1 MHETL
6 SQKRIKQLKKLCE
19 LSDADAAILW
29 LGDTIEDKRHY
40 LCSYSYGLDESTIE
54 KLYGHSSSAAR
65 DDEIELEVKRC
76 LESAGLDGQSFEV
89 LPIVS
94 GRGLNDDFVTSSTS
108 HNLGFLAVR
117 NPTNVDGSQFL
128 LSMDLFASILAA
140 GRNKRIIDAIKNT
153 QELLEGKEGDIDL
166 SLMKIGDMVRRL
178 IGAER
183 FVFSNRN
190 SMSSWV
196 DISIEQDEIYQ
207 EEVEVRFTRETDPMR
222 LGKVERRQITITE
235 NDQDRSTEMIIAPLL
250 QPSFPLSCKKLSQS
264 QEFLGNL
271 NADRKEQGAL
281 ESNEVSLLFIGK
293 NVDGYLQDE
302 FSQTDLAVASGVFG
316 YLSHYAA
323 ACIFDENYTIVSK
336 YLREHSGTDATD
348 PSRLFKVLRKLT
360 KSLVAVHSYKAHFED
375 ERLSLSETGSECV
388 EPIEKVP
395 SEYLDRLS
403 STIRAKAS
411 GETIL
416 DAEFGLEESGGRYW
430 FEFYLPTPAGADRLI
445 LAEIRRNRVSES
457 ILRAL
462 VLLFSELYVRLQK
475 VEHENDRATFLVQV
489 RHSVIHHFAAAD
501 NNLKTLEPLWERG
514 SKNKEYWEA
523 LRDDPLIGRKVR
535 RAIWSLGQANL
546 ILENGKY
553 LLDHFETEPV
563 NRKNY
568 KISEIITDCLRTV
581 EDQRLAKSLTVIH
594 KTVGAPQGVMNSEE
608 IPLKI
613 AMLNLFDNAVKYT
626 QVGKTLRWF
635 LEYRHD
641 RYRFEI
647 TSFGPKLDPKRKDK
661 LFSIG
666 YRGVQKDHLN
676 QRQGT
681 GLGLPVAY
689 RILKWLSPEAVLDF
703 EPHDFHPDIDGEG
716 NTFFFEMPYLTGTS
730 RED

>member
-6 SQKRIKQLKKLCE
+6 SQKRLKQLKKLCE
-19 LSDADAAILW
+19 LSGANAAVLW
-29 LGDTIEDKRHY
+29 LGDTIEGKRHY
-40 LCSYSYGLDESTIE
+40 LCSYSHGLDESTLGQ
-54 KLYGHSSSAAR
+54 LYGHSTSAAS
-65 DDEIELEVKRC
+65 DDEVELDLRLC
-76 LESAGLDGQSFEV
+76 LESAGQDDQSFEV
-89 LPIVS
+89 IPIVS
-94 GRGLNDDFVTSSTS
+94 GRGLDDDFVGSSTS
-108 HNLGFLAVR
+108 QNIGFLAVR
-117 NPTNVDGSQFL
+117 DSKSTDDTQFL
-128 LSMDLFASILAA
+128 LSMDLFASSLAA
-140 GRNKRIIDAIKNT
+140 GRNKRIIDAIENT
-153 QELLEGKEGDIDL
+153 QRLLEEKDGDIDV

-196 DISIEQDEIYQ
+196 DISVEQDEIHQ
-207 EEVEVRFTRETDPMR
+207 EGIEVNFTKESDPMR
-222 LGKVERRQITITE
+222 LGKVERRQITLTH
-235 NDQDRSTEMIIAPLL
+235 NDQVRSTEMIIAPLL
-250 QPSFPLSCKKLSQS
+250 QPSFPLSSQRLNQS
-264 QEFLGNL
+264 QDFLDNL
-271 NADRKEQGAL
+271 NAVRKEQGAL

-293 NVDGYLQDE
+293 DVEGYLQDE

-336 YLREHSGTDATD
+336 YLRDHSGTDATD
-348 PSRLFKVLRKLT
+348 PARLFKVLRKLT
-360 KSLVAVHSYKAHFED
+360 KSLIAVHSYQANFED
-375 ERLSLSETGSECV
+375 ERLSLSKTGSEGD
-388 EPIEKVP
+388 EPMAEVP
-395 SEYLDRLS
+395 PDYLERLS
-403 STIRAKAS
+403 STIGTKAS
-411 GETIL
+411 GASIL
-416 DAEFGLEESGGRYW
+416 DAEFGLDGSGGRYW

-445 LAEIRRNRVSES
+445 LAEMRRDRVSES

-462 VLLFSELYVRLQK
+462 ILLFSELYVRLQK
-475 VEHENDRATFLVQV
+475 VDHENDRATFLVQV

-501 NNLKTLEPLWERG
+501 NNLKTLAPLWERG
-514 SKNKEYWEA
+514 TRNKDYWEA

-568 KISEIITDCLRTV
+568 RISEIISDCLKTV
-581 EDQRLAKSLTVIH
+581 EDQRAAKSLTVIH
-594 KTVGAPQGVMNSEE
+594 KTVGAPQGPMNSEE

-626 QVGKTLRWF
+626 QVGKKLRWF
-635 LEYRHD
+635 LEYKHD

-647 TSFGPKLDPKRKDK
+647 TSFGPVLDPKRKDK

-703 EPHDFHPDIDGEG
+703 EPHNFHPDIDGQG

-730 RED
+730 KED

>member
-6 SQKRIKQLKKLCE
+6 SQKRLKQLKKLCE
-19 LSDADAAILW
+19 LSDADAAVLW
-29 LGDTIEDKRHY
+29 LGDTIEGESKY
-40 LCSYSYGLDESTIE
+40 LCSYSFGLKKGTVEE
-54 KLYGHSSSAAR
+54 LYGHTTSAAD
-65 DDEIELEVKRC
+65 DDEIELDVRIC
-76 LESAGLDGQSFEV
+76 LESAGENDESFKV
-89 LPIVS
+89 IPIVS
-94 GRGLNDDFVTSSTS
+94 GRGLDDDFVGTSSRKY
-108 HNLGFLAVR
+108 LGFLAIR
-117 NPTNVDGSQFL
+117 NPTNIEDSQFL
-128 LSMDLFASILAA
+128 LSMDLFASSLAA
-140 GRNKRIIDAIKNT
+140 GRNKRIINAIENT
-153 QELLEGKEGDIDL
+153 QKLLERKDGDIDI

-196 DISIEQDEIYQ
+196 DISVEHDEIHK
-207 EEVEVRFTRETDPMR
+207 EEIEVRFTKESDPMR
-222 LGKVERRQITITE
+222 LGKVERRQISVIK
-235 NDQDRSTEMIIAPLL
+235 NDQERQTEMIIAPLL
-250 QPSFPLSCKKLSQS
+250 QPSFPLSSQKLCQS
-264 QEFLGNL
+264 QEFLDNL
-271 NADRKEQGAL
+271 SAERKRQGAI

-323 ACIFDENYTIVSK
+323 ACIFDENYTIVSR
-336 YLREHSGTDATD
+336 YLREHSGSDATD
-348 PSRLFKVLRKLT
+348 PSLLFHVLRKLT
-360 KSLVAVHSYKAHFED
+360 KSLVAVHSYQAHFED
-375 ERLSLSETGSECV
+375 ERLRLDETGSEGV
-388 EPIEKVP
+388 DPNAEVP
-395 SEYLDRLS
+395 SEYLQRLS
-403 STIRAKAS
+403 STIGAKSS
-411 GETIL
+411 GEAIL
-416 DAEFGLEESGGRYW
+416 DAEFGLEENGDRYW
-430 FEFYLPTPAGADRLI
+430 FEFYLPTPAGADRLV
-445 LAEIRRNRVSES
+445 LAEIKRNRVSES

-462 VLLFSELYVRLQK
+462 ILLFSELYVRLQK

-514 SKNKEYWEA
+514 IRSKKYWEA

-581 EDQRLAKSLTVIH
+581 EDQRVAKSLTVVH
-594 KTVGAPQGVMNSEE
+594 KTIGAPQGVMNSEE

-626 QVGKTLRWF
+626 QVGKKLRWF
-635 LEYRHD
+635 LEYKQD

-647 TSFGPKLDPKRKDK
+647 TSFGPRLDPKRKDK

-666 YRGVQKDHLN
+666 YRGIQKDHLN

-703 EPHDFHPDIDGEG
+703 VPHDFHPDIDGQG